1 MFKENL
7 FLLSDITLQKGRQTK
22 VKKPQKNQM

>member
-7 FLLSDITLQKGRQTK
+7 FLLWVFCFEFSFWEIHNCHT
-22 VKKPQKNQM
+22 